1 MAEARAVPTALGQ
14 PIELGGK
21 AVEEMGIKVG
31 KPPLVLQTQ
40 TYAYIPLE
48 RPEQLRQWEA
58 DLRSFYGISV
68 DASGLSGVACETCSC
83 GCTDDCGFLE

>member
-1 MAEARAVPTALGQ
+1 MAQERAVPTALGQ
-14 PIELGGK
+14 PVELGGK
-21 AVEEMGIKVG
+21 ALRELGVKVG

-48 RPEQLRQWEA
+48 QPEQLKQWEA

-68 DASGLSGVACETCSC
+68 DASDLRGVACETCSC
-83 GCTDDCGFLE
+83 GCSDDCGFLQ